1 MPVEKRPRASCSP
14 PSSELAFAIVKD
26 HVIDLRTYLK
36 GKKEDRRGTF
46 SIWGGEGERS
56 RFALPMWRAI
66 YLARGDW
73 GALLWGRDE
82 HVPRKL
88 TPFFVLDLKSE
99 PARTDVDAELV
110 DGLWTGEAPQLLED
124 PSGPVLVLLGQR
136 DGRRWFL
143 AIAGADREARLEPHI
158 RDDLLFL
165 AGECAG
171 LLFHRDLAG
180 NADAPEG

>member
-1 MPVEKRPRASCSP
+1 M
-14 PSSELAFAIVKD
+14 KD
-26 HVIDLRTYLK
+26 HVIDLREYLK
-36 GKKEDRRGTF
+36 EKAEARRGTF

-66 YLARGDW
+66 YLAGGDW
-73 GALLWGRDE
+73 GALAWGRDE

-99 PARTDVDAELV
+99 PARTQVDAELA
-110 DGLWTGEAPQLLED
+110 DGLWRGEAPQLVEHA
-124 PSGPVLVLLGQR
+124 SGPVLVLLGMR

-143 AIAGADREARLEPHI
+143 AIAGDGRGPHLEPRV

-171 LLFHRDLAG
+171 LLFHRDLAA
-180 NADAPEG
+180 NADAPQS

>member
-1 MPVEKRPRASCSP
+1 MPVDTRLGTGCRTLSP
-14 PSSELAFAIVKD
+14 GLALATVKD
-26 HVIDLRTYLK
+26 HVIDLREYLK
-36 GKKEDRRGTF
+36 GKKPDRRGTF

-99 PARTDVDAELV
+99 PARTAVDVALAE
-110 DGLWTGEAPQLLED
+110 GLWSGEAPQLVEHA
-124 PSGPVLVLLGQR
+124 SGPLTVLLGKQE
-136 DGRRWFL
+136 GRRWFL
-143 AIAGADREARLEPHI
+143 AIAGDDRDPVVAPNV

-180 NADAPEG
+180 DADQPRS

>member
-1 MPVEKRPRASCSP
+1 MPVDSRLPGGCRRPRAR
-14 PSSELAFAIVKD
+14 LGFATVKD
-26 HVIDLRTYLK
+26 HVIDLREYLK

-66 YLARGDW
+66 YLAQGDW

-88 TPFFVLDLKSE
+88 TPFFVLDLKSD
-99 PARTDVDAELV
+99 PARTDVDPQLA
-110 DGLWTGEAPQLLED
+110 DGLWSGEAPQLLEH
-124 PSGPVLVLLGQR
+124 PGGTVLVLLGKR
-136 DGRRWFL
+136 NGRRWFL
-143 AIAGADREARLEPHI
+143 AISGEGVDAGPEAAI

-180 NADAPEG
+180 NVESPEA